1 MSTLTRHVI
10 SENFYSHDLLTN
22 QEFSRNDLFNKI
34 DFWKY
39 ILKTK
44 CDAKKYESIL
54 IGLITVNIDYL
65 AICFASAEL
74 SLKIV
79 IVDYSRS
86 DEFEDIDFFDPKT
99 KLLSPIDIFLHDI
112 KSYDLDTCTK
122 HKFFVE
128 CSKRSFNIYDDLDY
142 SIDPDEFEKNK
153 SIFPDKNDILMR
165 CTSSGTTGTPK
176 IVEHTHYFLTE
187 ISKRNSKK
195 FEGKCLHIK
204 SLNHGSSLA
213 VFLLPSLIS
222 NDVSKHLFYPVDEDD
237 PFDKFISAIKPYNDL
252 DFLLFPYPFM
262 IDKFID
268 ESKVQNITWENLKI
282 QTLSYIQDSI
292 RSEIK
297 GGNIKSITSIFGSNE
312 TSGPV
317 FEITINKNN
326 LDQKSNFFK
335 EVDDFFKISLDNT
348 GMIEIGLPYYDSS
361 IVTNDVFYKDG
372 EFYIHKGRSD
382 IVKINGEIIDIKDI
396 NNLNASYPEAYIVT
410 DTIKNCLYLA
420 YWDRFIP
427 DISKKVVEFLK
438 IKYPRLE
445 INKTAILNKK
455 QFLTGIKLDNE
466 LLREYFRNYV

>member
-1 MSTLTRHVI
+1 MSALTRHVI
-10 SENFYSHDLLTN
+10 SENFYSYDLLTN
-22 QEFSRNDLFNKI
+22 QEFSRIDLLNKI

-54 IGLITVNIDYL
+54 IGLTTVNIDYL

-79 IVDYSRS
+79 IVDYSRT
-86 DEFEDIDFFDPKT
+86 DEFEDINFFDPKT

-122 HKFFVE
+122 HKFFVG
-128 CSKRSFNIYDDLDY
+128 CSTRSFNIYDNLDY
-142 SIDPDEFEKNK
+142 SIDPVEFEEVKT
-153 SIFPDKNDILMR
+153 IFPDKDDILMR

-176 IVEHTHYFLTE
+176 IVEHTHHFLTE

-195 FEGKCLHIK
+195 FKGKCLHIK
-204 SLNHGSSLA
+204 NLNHGSSLA

-222 NDVSKHLFYPVDEDD
+222 NDVSKHLFYPVDEGD
-237 PFDKFISAIKPYNDL
+237 PFDKFISAIKPHDDL

-262 IDKFID
+262 IDKFVN
-268 ESKVQNITWENLKI
+268 ESKVQNIIWKNLKI

-297 GGNIKSITSIFGSNE
+297 DGNIESITSIFGSNE

-326 LDQKSNFFK
+326 LDQESTYFK
-335 EVDDFFKISLDNT
+335 KLDDFFKISLKDN
-348 GMIEIGLPYYDSS
+348 GMIEIGLPYYDST
-361 IVTNDVFYKDG
+361 IVTNDVFYKDS

-382 IVKINGEIIDIKDI
+382 IVKINGEIIEIKDI
-396 NNLNASYPEAYIVT
+396 NNLNTSYTEAYIVT
-410 DTIKNCLYLA
+410 DTVTNCLYLA
-420 YWDRFIP
+420 YWDRSNP
-427 DISKKVVEFLK
+427 DILKNLVDFLK
-438 IKYPRLE
+438 TKYPRLK
-445 INKTAILNKK
+445 INKTATLNKK